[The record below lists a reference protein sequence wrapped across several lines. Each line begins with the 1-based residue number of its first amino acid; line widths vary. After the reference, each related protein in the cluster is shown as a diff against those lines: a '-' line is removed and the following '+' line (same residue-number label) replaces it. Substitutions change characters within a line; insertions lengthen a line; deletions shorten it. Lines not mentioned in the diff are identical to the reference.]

1 MTIVEK
7 SPDLAPADETNA
19 AADDASRRQRRV
31 RRASTAAIGR
41 AAGAAALQTVQTI
54 AIVLVLWYVLW
65 FWAVDSGRISGFVA
79 KGPLEVFH
87 HLFVNDP
94 DAART
99 AAENR
104 DAVMPLLSV
113 TLKDAGLGF
122 VVGMAIA
129 VVLAMAF
136 TLSKTVEAGVMPLAL
151 LLRSIPLVSIA
162 PVVILITGRGTQMSV
177 AVIGTIVVLFP
188 ALASVL
194 FGLSQ
199 ANRQSL
205 DLVHVYGGGNVAA
218 LMKVAV
224 PGALPSLFAAARVS
238 VPGAVTGA
246 LLAEWLST
254 GKGIGGNIL
263 KFNSAVQF
271 ENLWSC
277 VALITLITLVLYNI
291 VQFIENLVLAE
302 MGMAHRS

>member
-1 MTIVEK
+1 MTTLEK
-7 SPDLAPADETNA
+7 TALETTAPANGTDE
-19 AADDASRRQRRV
+19 V
-31 RRASTAAIGR
+31 RRKKQVRRESTAALTKALGS
-41 AAGAAALQTVQTI
+41 ALLQTVQTI
-54 AIVLVLWYVLW
+54 AIVLVLWYLLW
-65 FWAVDSGRISGFVA
+65 FWAVDTGQISGYVA
-79 KGPLEVFH
+79 KGPTEVFN
-87 HLFVNDP
+87 HLFITDP
-94 DAART
+94 EASRT
-99 AAENR
+99 AADNR
-104 DAVMPLLSV
+104 DAVIPLLQV
-113 TLKDAGLGF
+113 TLKDAALGF
-122 VVGMAIA
+122 IVGMAIA
-129 VVLAMAF
+129 IVMAMAF
-136 TLSKTVEAGVMPLAL
+136 TLSKTVEASMMPLAL

-162 PVVILITGRGTQMSV
+162 PVVILITGRGTQASV

-218 LMKVAV
+218 LLKVAV

-263 KFNSAVQF
+263 KFNSAAQF
-271 ENLWSC
+271 DNLWAC
-277 VALITLITLVLYNI
+277 VAVITLITLVLYNI
-291 VQFIENLVLAE
+291 VQFIENIVLAE
-302 MGMAHRS
+302 MGMSDRA